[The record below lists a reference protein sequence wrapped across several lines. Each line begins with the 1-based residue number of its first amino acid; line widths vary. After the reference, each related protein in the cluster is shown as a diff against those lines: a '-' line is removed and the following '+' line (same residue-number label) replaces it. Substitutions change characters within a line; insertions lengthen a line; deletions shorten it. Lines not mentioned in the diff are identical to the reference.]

1 MPERSEERRVFGGRI
16 AAPLVLMAALMVSAC
31 PRPDQ
36 VFAPAEATAGAAPQ
50 SQPQPRDWNG
60 FANLDFTRTGPA
72 EPQATLVPAKEW
84 PASPAALEPSGSAW
98 RKVARLVPTPPLNDD
113 PEQVMGLDDAA
124 LEALIGPPGL
134 RRDEP
139 PAQVWQYRGET
150 CVLDVFLY
158 LDDEAQPHRVV
169 YYEIRGD
176 GDGALARRRCFRA
189 LLQGHG
195 RS

>member
-1 MPERSEERRVFGGRI
+1 MPGRKHERRAVGGRL
-16 AAPLVLMAALMVSAC
+16 AVPLALAAALVVSAC

-36 VFAPAEATAGAAPQ
+36 VFAPADATAGA
-50 SQPQPRDWNG
+50 SSRTRDWQD
-60 FANLDFTRTGPA
+60 FPDLDFTRPAPAETEARLVPA
-72 EPQATLVPAKEW
+72 EPW
-84 PASPAALEPSGSAW
+84 PAAPPPPAW
-98 RKVARLVPTPPLNDD
+98 REVARLAPTPPLNDD
-113 PEQVMGLDDAA
+113 PKQVMGLDDTA

-139 PAQVWQYRGET
+139 PAQVWQYRGES

-158 LDDEAQPHRVV
+158 PDDEAEPHRVV

-195 RS
+195 QI